1 MRLVIAGGTG
11 FLGVPLVSALRA
23 DGHDVTV
30 LSRGA
35 KRTRRVM
42 NWSPDG
48 TAGAWLSTF
57 DGADAVIN
65 LAGHSIAKFPR
76 WTRAHKQRVLESR
89 VLATRSIVSAIASVE
104 RTPRLLVNA
113 SGVNYYGDRGSEV
126 LTEES
131 TPGTGFLADVC
142 KAWEA
147 EAFEAERHGARAA
160 VVRSGV
166 VFARDGGALPQ
177 LMMPFRFLAGGPAG
191 SGRQYISWMHR
202 DDWIA
207 LIQWLLA
214 EEGARGPY
222 NGSTPAPITN
232 AEFAKALGRAM
243 HRPSFVRTPAFA
255 LRLAL
260 GEMADPLLL
269 ESRRAV
275 PARALQAGFA
285 FKYPTMGEAL
295 EALLNTAVTQ
305 KSEGAE

>member
-48 TAGAWLSTF
+48 TAGAWLSTL
-57 DGADAVIN
+57 DGADAVVN
-65 LAGHSIAKFPR
+65 LSGHSIAAFPR
-76 WTRAHKQRVLESR
+76 WTRTHKRRVVDSR
-89 VLATRSIVSAIASVE
+89 LLATRSIVSAIASVE
-104 RTPRLLVNA
+104 RKPRLLINA
-113 SGVNYYGDRGSEV
+113 SAVGYYGDRGSEV

-131 TPGTGFLADVC
+131 LPGSGFLADVC
-142 KAWEA
+142 QAWEA
-147 EAFEAERHGARAA
+147 EAAEAERHGTRVA
-160 VVRSGV
+160 VVRTGV
-166 VFARDGGALPQ
+166 VLERNGGALPQ
-177 LMMPFRFLAGGPAG
+177 LMLPFRFFAGGPSG
-191 SGRQYISWMHR
+191 SGRQYISWIHR
-202 DDWIA
+202 EDWLA
-207 LIQWLLA
+207 LIQWILA
-214 EEGARGPY
+214 GEGARGPF

-232 AEFAKALGRAM
+232 AEFAKALGRTM
-243 HRPSFVRTPAFA
+243 RRPSFVRTPAFA

-260 GEMADPLLL
+260 GEMAGPLLL
-269 ESRRAV
+269 ESQRAV

-295 EALLNTAVTQ
+295 EALFHTEVTEET
-305 KSEGAE
+305 EGTE